1 MMAKTAL
8 ITGITGQD
16 GAYLA
21 QLLLDKGYHV
31 HGVRRPSSNPD
42 LFRLHYLLG
51 RLDDYRDRLHLHTG
65 DLIDSHSILQVI
77 SEIKPQEVYNLAAM
91 SDVKSS
97 FALSDYTF
105 KVNDRGVLNI
115 LEGLCEA
122 GLQDRCKVFQAS
134 TSELFGNA
142 LHGPQS
148 EDTPFHPR
156 NPYGQAKLKAYEHTV
171 KYRRELGLFICNGIM
186 YNHESPIRGEQF
198 VTRKITKGLTRIALG
213 LQDRLH
219 LGNLEVRRDWGHAKD
234 YVEAMW
240 LMLQHDQAQDYVLAS
255 GHSTSIGEFLIRT
268 CQEIG
273 FELTLTGEGPEQKGI
288 VTEIL
293 DPRVDLAIGQA
304 IVTIDP
310 DYYHHHIDDNL
321 VGDASKA
328 RRLLKWQPAYTL
340 QNIIREMVQYDLELA
355 IREISS
361 EKGKQWV

>member
-1 MMAKTAL
+1 MAKTAL

-21 QLLLDKGYHV
+21 QLLLNKGYHV
-31 HGVRRPSSNPD
+31 HGIRRPSSNPN
-42 LFRLHYLLG
+42 LFRLQYLLG
-51 RLDDYRDRLHLHTG
+51 RLDDYQDRLHLHTG
-65 DLIDSHSILQVI
+65 DLIDSHSIRRVI
-77 SEIKPQEVYNLAAM
+77 SEIQPQEVYNLAAM

-97 FALSDYTF
+97 FALPDYTF
-105 KVNDRGVLNI
+105 KVNNLGVLNI

-122 GLQDRCKVFQAS
+122 GLQDRCRVFQAS

-171 KYRRELGLFICNGIM
+171 RYRRELGLFICNGIM
-186 YNHESPIRGEQF
+186 YNHESPLRGEQF

-213 LQDRLH
+213 LQDQLH

-240 LMLQHDQAQDYVLAS
+240 LVLQQDQAQDYVLAS
-255 GHSTSIGEFLIRT
+255 GQSTSIGEFLIRT

-288 VTEIL
+288 VSEIL
-293 DPRVDLAIGQA
+293 DPRVSLEVGKP
-304 IVTIDP
+304 IVAIDP
-310 DYYHHHIDDNL
+310 KYYHGQTDLKLFGN
-321 VGDASKA
+321 AAKA
-328 RRLLKWQPAYTL
+328 RKELKWHPKYHL
-340 QNIIREMVQYDLELA
+340 QALIQEMVQYDLHLA
-355 IREISS
+355 ARETSKKDR
-361 EKGKQWV
+361 EQWV